1 MNIVQRIAAS
11 VALLA
16 LDGAWLYWVMG
27 PMYTRLVPRIQGRP
41 LRSNIVYAVAAYAF
55 MLIGL
60 HLFVLPGDDE
70 TPSSASG
77 KNSSVTRGGR
87 VTWGGVARAFAF
99 GAVVYG
105 VVPRHVR
112 GGVCRLG
119 CSDQCHRHVV
129 GWPGVCVSVQCC
141 PRGPS
146 RTTLT
151 SGDRS
156 RGMRLAWLGFSV
168 IFVQSVDFCSRAM
181 VSNK

>member
-70 TPSSASG
+70 TTSSAAR
-77 KNSSVTRGGR
+77 KNPTVTRGSR
-87 VTWGGVARAFAF
+87 LTWGGVARAFAF
-99 GAVVYG
+99 GAVLYG
-105 VVPRHVR
+105 VYNGTCGAVFAAWDVR
-112 GGVCRLG
+112 ISVIDTLWGGLVYALAYCVA
-119 CSDQCHRHVV
+119 HVV
-129 GWPGVCVSVQCC
+129 PAG
-141 PRGPS
+141 
-146 RTTLT
+146 
-151 SGDRS
+151 RS
-156 RGMRLAWLGFSV
+156 RERS
-168 IFVQSVDFCSRAM
+168 
-181 VSNK
+181 